1 MGSFWM
7 ENQLKLNKLLS
18 QHLKVVVGG
27 GHHLPQEA
35 EALQEA
41 LEEEDEEEV
50 VEEQGGHH
58 HVEDTW
64 MIADILLTSTWGL
77 PGDLFQ

>member
-1 MGSFWM
+1 MGSSWM

-18 QHLKVVVGG
+18 QPLKVVVDE
-27 GHHLPQEA
+27 GHHLHQEA

-41 LEEEDEEEV
+41 LEEEEEEEV
-50 VEEQGGHH
+50 VEEQEDHP
-58 HVEDTW
+58 HVEDIWT
-64 MIADILLTSTWGL
+64 IADILLTSTWGL

>member
-1 MGSFWM
+1 MGSSSM
-7 ENQLKLNKLLS
+7 ENQLKLNKPPS
-18 QHLKVVVGG
+18 QHSKVVVGV
-27 GHHLPQEA
+27 GHHLHLEA

-41 LEEEDEEEV
+41 LEEEEEEEV

-64 MIADILLTSTWGL
+64 TIADILLTSTWGL